1 MSDEPARR
9 EETRVSADP
18 GFDPQIPRTAAP
30 EVEFVS
36 LTGYNPSSEL
46 NGAAAG
52 NGFDLAYYRR
62 YVAAL
67 EEAGFDYTLNGYG
80 SSTAD
85 SFAVS
90 AATGQLTERLKPI
103 VALRPNH
110 TFPLVA
116 AQKLATLDQLTQG
129 RAVVHLISGGFDAEQ
144 RKQGDY
150 EPKARRY
157 ARTSE
162 FINLLRRAWTEPEP
176 FSFDGDF
183 YRFDDFGP
191 GFRSYSGEPIPI
203 SIGGQ
208 SDEAFEV
215 GGAKADWFTFNAG
228 ESVQQVRR
236 DIERVHSVAARAGRP
251 DPRIWVTFRPIVAAT
266 DALAWEKAFDY
277 AARAGQSAAAFRA
290 LFLGKSKVYE
300 PESEGARRQ
309 QSYAAENEGYD
320 RATWSGIIRA
330 TGGAGGASTAL
341 VGSYETVAAA
351 ILDQVDAGASIMSI
365 RGFDILDDVV
375 DYGRHLLPLVRQEI
389 AHRKATGRRGDLQR
403 EAAGFDGPEFRA
415 AHAAAAAAAQR
426 AAAENAPVAQQIGA
440 SS

>member
-1 MSDEPARR
+1 MSNPTAEDDA
-9 EETRVSADP
+9 T
-18 GFDPQIPRTAAP
+18 IPDTAADQ
-30 EVEFVS
+30 VEFVS
-36 LTGYNPSSEL
+36 ITSYNPGSEL
-46 NGAAAG
+46 NGAAG
-52 NGFDLAYYRR
+52 GGGFDLSYYRR

-80 SSTAD
+80 SSMAD
-85 SFAVS
+85 SFIVA

-116 AQKLATLDQLTQG
+116 AQRLATLDQLTQG
-129 RAVVHLISGGFDAEQ
+129 RAVVHLISGGIDAEQ

-162 FINLLRRAWTEPEP
+162 FIDLLRRAWTEPEP
-176 FSFDGDF
+176 FSFAGEF

-191 GFRSYSGEPIPI
+191 GFRSYSGAPIPI

-215 GGAKADWFTFNAG
+215 GAAKADWFTFNAG
-228 ESVQQVRR
+228 ESIEQVRQ
-236 DIERVHSVAARAGRP
+236 DIDRVHRIAARAGRP

-266 DALAWEKAFDY
+266 DELAWEKAFDY

-290 LFLGKSKVYE
+290 LFLGKSKALV
-300 PESEGARRQ
+300 PESAGAQRQ
-309 QSYAAENEGYD
+309 QSYAAASEGYD

-351 ILDQVDAGASIMSI
+351 IVDQVDAGAGIVSI

-375 DYGRHLLPLVRQEI
+375 DYGRHLLPLVRQEL

-403 EAAGFDGPEFRA
+403 HASGFATPEFLA
-415 AHAAAAAAAQR
+415 ARDKAAADH
-426 AAAENAPVAQQIGA
+426 QIGA

>member
-1 MSDEPARR
+1 MSSEI
-9 EETRVSADP
+9 
-18 GFDPQIPRTAAP
+18 FDPAIPATAADQ
-30 EVEFVS
+30 VEFVS
-36 LTGYNPSSEL
+36 ITGYNQASEL
-46 NGAAAG
+46 NGAAAAKA
-52 NGFDLAYYRR
+52 FDLPFYRT

-67 EEAGFDYTLNGYG
+67 EKAGFDYTLNGYG
-80 SSTAD
+80 SPTAD
-85 SFAVS
+85 SFIVA

-162 FINLLRRAWTEPEP
+162 FIDLLRRAWTETEP
-176 FSFDGDF
+176 FSFESEF
-183 YRFDDFGP
+183 YKFDDFGP
-191 GFRSYSGEPIPI
+191 GFATYSGRPIPI

-215 GGAKADWFTFNAG
+215 GAAKADWFTFNAG
-228 ESVQQVRR
+228 ESIEQVRI
-236 DIERVHSVAARAGRP
+236 DIDRVHSIAARAGRP

-266 DALAWEKAFDY
+266 DEQAWEKAFDY
-277 AARAGQSAAAFRA
+277 AAKAGKSAEAFRA
-290 LFLGKSKVYE
+290 LFLGKSKVTG
-300 PESEGARRQ
+300 PESEGGKRQ
-309 QSYAAENEGYD
+309 QSYAAAREGYD
-320 RATWSGIIRA
+320 RASWSGIIRA

-351 ILDQVDAGASIMSI
+351 IIDQVDAGASIVSI
-365 RGFDILDDVV
+365 RGFDILNDVI
-375 DYGRHLLPLVRQEI
+375 DYGQNLLPLVRQEI
-389 AHRKATGRRGDLQR
+389 AHRQATGRRSELQHKASGFASADFL
-403 EAAGFDGPEFRA
+403 AAHDRA
-415 AHAAAAAAAQR
+415 ADTANPADAANPA
-426 AAAENAPVAQQIGA
+426 NAVSQIGA
-440 SS
+440 SV

>member
-1 MSDEPARR
+1 VTSTSATGDAFDSAIPA
-9 EETRVSADP
+9 
-18 GFDPQIPRTAAP
+18 TAADQ
-30 EVEFVS
+30 VEFVS
-36 LTGYNPSSEL
+36 ITGYNAGSEL
-46 NGAAAG
+46 NGAAG
-52 NGFDLAYYRR
+52 GTGFDLAFYRR

-67 EEAGFDYTLNGYG
+67 EAAGFDYTLNGYG

-85 SFAVS
+85 SFVVA

-110 TFPLVA
+110 TFPVVA

-162 FINLLRRAWTEPEP
+162 FIDVLRLAWTSKEP
-176 FSFDGDF
+176 FSHEGEF
-183 YRFDDFGP
+183 YKFDDFGP
-191 GFRSYSGEPIPI
+191 GFSSYSGETIPI

-228 ESVQQVRR
+228 ESISQVRA
-236 DIERVHSVAARAGRP
+236 DIERVHGIAARAGRP
-251 DPRIWVTFRPIVAAT
+251 SPRIWVTFRPIVAAT
-266 DALAWEKAFDY
+266 DELAWEKAFDY
-277 AARAGQSAAAFRA
+277 AGRAGKSAEAFRA
-290 LFLGKSKVYE
+290 LFLGKSKVLA
-300 PESEGARRQ
+300 PESAGMQRQ
-309 QSYAAENEGYD
+309 QEYAAAHEGYD
-320 RATWSGIIRA
+320 RASWSGIVRA

-351 ILDQVDAGASIMSI
+351 IVDQVDAGASIVSI
-365 RGFDILDDVV
+365 RGFDILNDVV
-375 DYGRHLLPLVRQEI
+375 DYGNNLLPLVRQEL
-389 AHRKATGRRGDLQR
+389 AHRKATGQRSDLQR
-403 EAAGFDGPEFRA
+403 NGSGFDRDGYLAAHDRA
-415 AHAAAAAAAQR
+415 ADRASAHA
-426 AAAENAPVAQQIGA
+426 PQQIGA
-440 SS
+440 SA

>member
-1 MSDEPARR
+1 VSTTPQFDSAIPA
-9 EETRVSADP
+9 
-18 GFDPQIPRTAAP
+18 TAAP
-30 EVEFVS
+30 SVEFVS
-36 LTGYNPSSEL
+36 ITGYNRSSEL
-46 NGAAAG
+46 NGAADG
-52 NGFDLAYYRR
+52 GGFDLPFYRK
-62 YVAAL
+62 YVTAL

-80 SSTAD
+80 SSSAD
-85 SFAVS
+85 SFMVS

-129 RAVVHLISGGFDAEQ
+129 RAVVHLISGGLDAEQ

-162 FINLLRRAWTEPEP
+162 FIDLLRRAWTEKEP
-176 FSFDGDF
+176 FSFAGEF

-191 GFRSYSGEPIPI
+191 GFSSYSGEPIPI

-228 ESVQQVRR
+228 ESIDQVRR
-236 DIERVHSVAARAGRP
+236 DIERVHAIAARAARP
-251 DPRIWVTFRPIVAAT
+251 NPRIWVTFRPIVAAT
-266 DALAWEKAFDY
+266 DEEAWAKAFDY
-277 AARAGQSAAAFRA
+277 AARAGKSAAAFRA
-290 LFLGKSKVYE
+290 LYMGKSQ
-300 PESEGARRQ
+300 PSAPQSEGGKRQ
-309 QSYAAENEGYD
+309 QSYAAAHEGYD
-320 RATWSGIIRA
+320 RATWTGIIRA

-351 ILDQVDAGASIMSI
+351 IVDQVDAGAGIVSI
-365 RGFDILDDVV
+365 RGFDTLNDVV
-375 DYGRHLLPLVRQEI
+375 DYGQNLLPLVRKEI
-389 AHRKATGRRGDLQR
+389 AQRQATGKRGDLQR
-403 EAAGFDGPEFRA
+403 NAGGFDRA
-415 AHAAAAAAAQR
+415 DYQDAYSNAADAAARTADRTPA
-426 AAAENAPVAQQIGA
+426 AQQIGA
-440 SS
+440 SV

>member
-1 MSDEPARR
+1 MSSHLFDPGIPAN
-9 EETRVSADP
+9 SAD
-18 GFDPQIPRTAAP
+18 

-36 LTGYNPSSEL
+36 LTGYNAASEL

-52 NGFDLAYYRR
+52 NGFDLAFYRR
-62 YVAAL
+62 YVTAL
-67 EEAGFDYTLNGYG
+67 EEAGFDYTLNGYS

-85 SFAVS
+85 SFIVS

-116 AQKLATLDQLTQG
+116 AQKLATLDQLTKG
-129 RAVVHLISGGFDAEQ
+129 RAVVHLISGGVDAEQ

-162 FINLLRRAWTEPEP
+162 FIDLLRRAWSEKEP
-176 FSFDGDF
+176 FSFESEF
-183 YRFDDFGP
+183 YKFDDFGP
-191 GFRSYSGEPIPI
+191 GFATYSGQPIPI

-228 ESVQQVRR
+228 ESIAQVRT
-236 DIERVHSVAARAGRP
+236 DIERVHGIAARAGRP

-266 DALAWEKAFDY
+266 DEQAWEKAFDY
-277 AARAGQSAAAFRA
+277 AAKAGKSAEAFRA
-290 LFLGKSKVYE
+290 LFLGKSKIAA
-300 PESEGARRQ
+300 PESQGAKRQ
-309 QSYAAENEGYD
+309 QAYAAEREGYD

-351 ILDQVDAGASIMSI
+351 ILDQVDAGAGIVSI
-365 RGFDILDDVV
+365 RGFDTLNDVV
-375 DYGRHLLPLVRQEI
+375 DYGKHLLPIVRQEI
-389 AHRKATGRRGDLQR
+389 AHRKATGQRRELQAN
-403 EAAGFDGPEFRA
+403 AAGFDHAEYLAAYDSAAKAAGAASTAAEH
-415 AHAAAAAAAQR
+415 AHAPQS
-426 AAAENAPVAQQIGA
+426 IGA
-440 SS
+440 SA

>member
-1 MSDEPARR
+1 M
-9 EETRVSADP
+9 TGQVP
-18 GFDPQIPRTAAP
+18 GAAIPDTAADQ
-30 EVEFVS
+30 VEFVS
-36 LTGYNPSSEL
+36 LTGYNQGSEL
-46 NGAAAG
+46 NGAARG
-52 NGFDLAYYRR
+52 GGFDLPFYRR

-85 SFAVS
+85 SFIVS

-116 AQKLATLDQLTQG
+116 AQKLATIDQLTQG

-144 RKQGDY
+144 RKHGDY

-162 FINLLRRAWTEPEP
+162 FIDLLRRAWTETQP
-176 FSFDGDF
+176 FSFAGEF
-183 YRFDDFGP
+183 YKFDDFGP
-191 GFRSYSGEPIPI
+191 GFRTYSGEPVPI

-215 GGAKADWFTFNAG
+215 GAAKADWFTFNAG
-228 ESVQQVRR
+228 ESIEQVRT
-236 DIERVHSVAARAGRP
+236 DIERVHGIAARAGRP

-266 DALAWEKAFDY
+266 DEQAWAKAFDY
-277 AARAGQSAAAFRA
+277 ATRAGASAEAFRA
-290 LFLGKSKVYE
+290 LFLGKSKVTA
-300 PESEGARRQ
+300 PQSAGAQRQ
-309 QSYAAENEGYD
+309 QEYAAARESYD
-320 RATWSGIIRA
+320 RASWSGIIRA

-351 ILDQVDAGASIMSI
+351 ILDQVDAGASIVSI
-365 RGFDILDDVV
+365 RGFDTLNDVV
-375 DYGRHLLPLVRQEI
+375 DYGRNLLPLVRQEI
-389 AHRKATGRRGDLQR
+389 AHRQATGQRGDLQ
-403 EAAGFDGPEFRA
+403 ASASGFGRADFLA
-415 AHAAAAAAAQR
+415 AHDAAASAAAD
-426 AAAENAPVAQQIGA
+426 AADAETAPAA
-440 SS
+440 R